1 MKQKKEIA
9 ILLPNKED
17 YSKNKAAAASIWVK
31 DFNKGYIASK
41 QVIFGISSST
51 SYLSSNFINLR
62 KKNLINNSYFY
73 IQNFIKN
80 LPESIS
86 VIVIHNRPHFF
97 FILKKKFPKIKF
109 VLVFHNDPNTLRG
122 SRTVSEK
129 INILENCDKIIFVS
143 TYVKQKFYYNINNLL
158 PTKGEVIYP
167 ATNYYNHNFKKNIKK
182 EKLIVFIGKL
192 NSAKGYNYFG
202 QAAINIIKKHKNWRV
217 IVAGNEKREAYNFQH
232 ERFKIF
238 DWLSHKQII
247 NIYKKSSI
255 SLVPSTWDE
264 PFGRTAM
271 ESSDMG
277 NALITSGKGG
287 LKETSIN
294 PIILKKINATS
305 IQSEIEKLIKNPNL
319 LKKIQKFNYKNK
331 KIDYKDSLKKLTKLK
346 VNLIEKNNYNLNI
359 INNNNNNNNNKVLH
373 IANFDEK
380 NDFRLSNINLATK
393 ISNGFIK
400 DKFHTTNFSDRFF
413 SQQNTF
419 SDIDNRIIN
428 IIKNLKPNLILLG
441 HTNSLKTETLK
452 NIKDKFSD
460 IKIAFWYED
469 SINRKGP
476 DYIKN
481 KNFIEKY
488 KNYVDQYFITTDKNN
503 IEASIPRNKLNFI
516 PVPSSN
522 LSENLNLYKAR
533 NYEYDIFYA
542 VSHGV
547 NRGVLKKNKIDERY
561 NFLQL
566 LMSKSED
573 INYNIFGFNNIQP
586 VWGDEF
592 IKEISKCR
600 FGLNLSRGEPVKYYS
615 SNRIATLVANGVPTL
630 MDDKVKYSDFFSN
643 NEMIFYKNVDDL
655 IDKVK
660 FYKKNEKKR
669 LQIGM
674 NGKKKY
680 FKIFNNKIVADY
692 IASKTLGIKPTYNY
706 VWDR

>member
-202 QAAINIIKKHKNWRV
+202 QAAINILKKHKNWRV
-217 IVAGNEKREAYNFQH
+217 IVAGNEKRETYNFQH

-359 INNNNNNNNNKVLH
+359 INNNNNNNNKVLH

>member
-1 MKQKKEIA
+1 MKQKKKIA

-17 YSKNKAAAASIWVK
+17 YSKNKAAAASLWVK

-62 KKNLINNSYFY
+62 KKNLIDNSYFY
-73 IQNFIKN
+73 IQNFIKK

-109 VLVFHNDPNTLRG
+109 VLVFHNDPNRLRG
-122 SRTVSEK
+122 SRTASEK

-143 TYVKQKFYYNINNLL
+143 AYVKQKFYYNINNFL
-158 PTKGEVIYP
+158 PTKGDVIYP

-182 EKLIVFIGKL
+182 EKIIVFIGKL

-202 QAAINIIKKHKNWRV
+202 HAAINILKKHKNWKV
-217 IVAGNEKREAYNFQH
+217 IVAGNEKRETYNFQH

-255 SLVPSTWDE
+255 SVVPSTWDE

-277 NALITSGKGG
+277 NAVITSGKGG

-294 PIILKKINATS
+294 PIILKKINTAS
-305 IQSEIEKLIKNPNL
+305 IQSQIEKLIKNPHL
-319 LKKIQKFNYKNK
+319 LKKIQNFNYKNK
-331 KIDYKDSLKKLTKLK
+331 KIDYTDSLKKLSNLK
-346 VNLIEKNNYNLNI
+346 TNLIKKDNYKLNI
-359 INNNNNNNNNKVLH
+359 INNIKILH

-380 NDFRLSNINLATK
+380 NDFRLSNINLASK

-413 SQQNTF
+413 SKQNTF
-419 SDIDNRIIN
+419 SDIDDKIIN
-428 IIKNLKPNLILLG
+428 IIDNLKPSLILLG

-469 SINRKGP
+469 SINKKGP
-476 DYIKN
+476 DYNKN

-488 KNYVDQYFITTDKNN
+488 KNYVDQYFITTDKYS
-503 IEASIPRNKLNFI
+503 IECSIPKNKLNFI
-516 PVPSSN
+516 PVPCSY
-522 LSENLNLYKAR
+522 LCENLNLSREK

-547 NRGVLKKNKIDERY
+547 NRGMLKKNKIDERY
-561 NFLQL
+561 DFLKL
-566 LMSKSED
+566 LTSKSND
-573 INYNIFGFNNIQP
+573 ISYNIFGFNNIQP
-586 VWGDEF
+586 IWGNEF
-592 IKEISKCR
+592 IKQISKCR
-600 FGLNLSRGEPVKYYS
+600 FGLNLSRGEPIKYYS
-615 SNRIATLVANGVPTL
+615 SNRIATLVANGMPTL
-630 MDDKVKYSDFFSN
+630 IDEKLKYSDFFSN
-643 NEMIFYKNVDDL
+643 NEMIFYKNLDDL

-660 FYKKNEKKR
+660 LYKKNEKKR
-669 LQIGM
+669 LQIGI
-674 NGKKKY
+674 NGRNKY
-680 FKIFNNKIVADY
+680 FKIFNNKIVGDY
-692 IASKTLGIKPTYNY
+692 ILSKTLGIKPSYNY
-706 VWDR
+706 VWDK